1 MCDAQAERLVA
12 QFEEAGV
19 AVGDLGLAFLKIAK
33 YEDEE
38 GARTGA
44 YTDSSAAAKD
54 ISANTKRVGMV
65 RPHVSRDRGVVPRS
79 ACVHA
84 CMQSA
89 SEGVLSQSLR
99 TKRARTTALA
109 VHALWNELQ
118 GQVRW
123 QCHVWHLFGSLHT
136 WDIAC

>member
-65 RPHVSRDRGVVPRS
+65 RPHVSRDRGVVP
-79 ACVHA
+79 APPVCMHA
-84 CMQSA
+84 CRVQAKGSSA
-89 SEGVLSQSLR
+89 RVCELN
-99 TKRARTTALA
+99 A
-109 VHALWNELQ
+109 HA
-118 GQVRW
+118 
-123 QCHVWHLFGSLHT
+123 
-136 WDIAC
+136 